1 VCSAFVAVI
10 AIVVAGIVVVLVVVV
25 VVVAAVYCNA
35 NFDFVMLYAGPENLQ
50 LLSSEKVY
58 SKFN

>member
-10 AIVVAGIVVVLVVVV
+10 AIVVAGIVVVLVVV